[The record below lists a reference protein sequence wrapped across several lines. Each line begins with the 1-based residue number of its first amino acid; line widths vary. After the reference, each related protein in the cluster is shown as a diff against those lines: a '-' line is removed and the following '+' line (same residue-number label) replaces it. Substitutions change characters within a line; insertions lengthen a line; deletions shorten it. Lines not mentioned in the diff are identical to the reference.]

1 MIEKMSRSH
10 WHHDYCVLTA
20 YSITVLERKNGVR
33 ELDVVESEV
42 LRWSSWRNRAWIRKS
57 WAKGREFKK
66 KVLSLPTILKINN
79 GLNGYAPKLVNG
91 YRPEYACSWLQ
102 PRKTNGYV
110 PEYVGNHDAAEDA
123 AVIYTLWAAASW
135 HRSTYA
141 NGWTIFSHI
150 SMTMTRTTHATCWN
164 SFRITSSRRASS
176 EILLESSE
184 NPGLIPRILEIPVR
198 FWKSL

>member
-1 MIEKMSRSH
+1 MFVGALFNSYSLQYYSFWKEKMGLGGLM
-10 WHHDYCVLTA
+10 WWQ
-20 YSITVLERKNGVR
+20 VR
-33 ELDVVESEV
+33 CCGAL
-42 LRWSSWRNRAWIRKS
+42 SWRNRAWIRKS
-57 WAKGREFKK
+57 WAKRREFKK

-102 PRKTNGYV
+102 PRKTERVCSGICRQ
-110 PEYVGNHDAAEDA
+110 PWRCRGCCRHLH
-123 AVIYTLWAAASW
+123 LWAAASW

-141 NGWTIFSHI
+141 NGRTISSHI

>member
-1 MIEKMSRSH
+1 MGFGFLMWGQVRCCGGRLDRIGRESERVELKGESFRK
-10 WHHDYCVLTA
+10 VLTLPR
-20 YSITVLERKNGVR
+20 YWRSTTDWTGM
-33 ELDVVESEV
+33 
-42 LRWSSWRNRAWIRKS
+42 LRNWWTGIGRNMHVADCNP
-57 WAKGREFKK
+57 G
-66 KVLSLPTILKINN
+66 
-79 GLNGYAPKLVNG
+79 KL
-91 YRPEYACSWLQ
+91 
-102 PRKTNGYV
+102 NGYV

-141 NGWTIFSHI
+141 NGWTISSHI